1 VNNRT
6 FFVAAPLLGMLAFAC
21 TSNSPS
27 APQTRVSGSP
37 DSTAPALQP
46 SPPAQGSARGE
57 VGQGSGPLP
66 ARDPGAAGGAFPT
79 VNGELPCAARPI
91 GAGAELGCPPPFL
104 ASKTLYAPQGD
115 LSTYEPP
122 PSGFV
127 PIFTQLV
134 ARHGARGLS
143 SFEDDAVAYAM
154 WQRASADQALTSLGA
169 ELGPDILRVMKAN
182 ALLGSGV
189 RGITAPGYGN
199 LTQIGMDE
207 HRDLAARLLQRLP
220 EYFAELESTAQT
232 SKRSIVVVSS
242 GVDRAVDSAAFFVS
256 SLTAERPLL
265 GSLIAQPL
273 APSGYPT
280 GSPVEKPAGTNRFLL
295 YFHKLTP
302 ELDLVTDA
310 TDPYFQTYQSSLSY
324 QAYKDDPGVNAKVD
338 AVKAAPSVLTAA
350 RDVLERLFSKAF
362 VDEIEA
368 GTLTFTNTDTFTF
381 ASDDGAHS
389 AEIVGDGATTVD
401 NITDAAL
408 TLYGLYAIAPGLR
421 TETQGVDFARY
432 LSAAD
437 AQLFAYLDDADDFY
451 TKGPGILET
460 GARNYQMGQ
469 ILLDDFFSEVDA
481 IAAGDL
487 SHGAKLRFTHA
498 EMVIP
503 LVSILGL
510 ENLFTPVP
518 DADIYS
524 YDTNPWR
531 GEDVA
536 PMAANI
542 QWDVYR
548 NAEGEVLVKMLRN
561 EKEQEFKRDC
571 DSARIDP
578 GSFYYDFG
586 NLKACYARVPR

>member
-1 VNNRT
+1 MNHRT
-6 FFVAAPLLGMLAFAC
+6 FFVAAPILGMLAFAC
-21 TSNSPS
+21 TSDSPS
-27 APQTRVSGSP
+27 APPTNVSGSP
-37 DSTAPALQP
+37 DNTAPALQP
-46 SPPAQGSARGE
+46 SPAQGSGQGE

-66 ARDPGAAGGAFPT
+66 ARDPGACVSGP
-79 VNGELPCAARPI
+79 NGVA
-91 GAGAELGCPPPFL
+91 AELGCPLPFL
-104 ASKTLYAPQGD
+104 ASKTLYTPQAD

-122 PSGFV
+122 PAGFV

-154 WQRASADQALTSLGA
+154 WQRASADQALTPLGA
-169 ELGPDILRVMKAN
+169 QLGPDILRVIEAN

-189 RGITAPGYGN
+189 QGITTPGYGN

-207 HRDLAARLLQRLP
+207 HRDLAARLLHRLP
-220 EYFAELESTAQT
+220 GYFADLESTVQT
-232 SKRSIVVVSS
+232 SKRTIVVVSS
-242 GVDRAVDSAAFFVS
+242 GVDRAVDSAAFFVR
-256 SLTAERPLL
+256 SLTAERPQL
-265 GSLIAQPL
+265 GPLILQPP
-273 APSGYPT
+273 APSGYPA
-280 GSPVEKPAGTNRFLL
+280 GLPVEKPAGTNRFLL
-295 YFHKLTP
+295 YFHKLNP

-310 TDPYFQTYQSSLSY
+310 ADPYFQTYQSSLSY

-338 AVKAAPSVLTAA
+338 AVKAAPSVLTAS
-350 RDVLERLFSKAF
+350 REVLERLFSKAF

-368 GTLTFTNTDTFTF
+368 GTLSFTNTDTFTF
-381 ASDDGAHS
+381 ASDDGAYG
-389 AEIVGDGATTVD
+389 AEIVGDGETTVD
-401 NITDAAL
+401 NLTDAAL

-432 LSAAD
+432 LPAAD
-437 AQLFAYLDDADDFY
+437 AQLFASLDDADDFY

-460 GARNYQMGQ
+460 GAKNYQMAQ
-469 ILLDDFFSEVDA
+469 VLLDDFFSEVDA

-503 LVSILGL
+503 FVSILGL
-510 ENLFTPVP
+510 ENLFTPVR

-548 NAEGEVLVKMLRN
+548 NAAGVVLVKMLRN
-561 EKEQEFKRDC
+561 EKEQDFKRDC
-571 DSARIDP
+571 DSARIGP
-578 GSFYYDFG
+578 ASLYYDFSD
-586 NLKACYARVPR
+586 LKACYGRAPR